1 MWQSLKS
8 LKNKFWILLSLANI
22 ILFTHDAIYMYYNFN
37 YWGAEG
43 FPEHYAN
50 KETYIANTIPQ
61 IIFFVVLIILGIRW
75 QDKHPKL
82 SKFLLMLPLYIFIF
96 GFLYAIMK
104 EIL

>member
-1 MWQSLKS
+1 
-8 LKNKFWILLSLANI
+8 
-22 ILFTHDAIYMYYNFN
+22 MYYNFN
-37 YWGAEG
+37 RWGAEG
-43 FPEHYAN
+43 FPSNYKN
-50 KETYIANTIPQ
+50 KETYIASTVPQ

-96 GFLYAIMK
+96 GFLYAILK

>member
-50 KETYIANTIPQ
+50 KETYIANTVPQ
-61 IIFFVVLIILGIRW
+61 IIFFVALLIWGISW
-75 QDKHPKL
+75 QNKHPKTA
-82 SKFLLMLPLYIFIF
+82 KFLLMIPLYFFVF
-96 GFLYAIMK
+96 GFFHT
-104 EIL
+104 ILQELL